1 MEEKHVILV
10 HKRAD
15 GALFV
20 DGDVY
25 LKALPTWRLI
35 EELKNRPG
43 VIFRANTTKEGLVGT
58 FEHAPAMV
66 FAVKLPIEGKT
77 NA

>member
-1 MEEKHVILV
+1 MEEKHVIFV

-20 DGDVY
+20 DGDAY

-43 VIFRANTTKEGLVGT
+43 VTFRANTTKEGLVGT

-66 FAVKLPIEGKT
+66 FTVKLPVNDEV
-77 NA
+77 